1 MNNKDNQSKIN
12 QEIQAT
18 SDEATRLLKKL
29 ESRTQSQEKKDI
41 GPIAASSP
49 PSPLGGCIMLVGLIG
64 LGGLIILAGQ
74 IDQVSRRI
82 TDTQKDFYYTTL
94 NKADQAIL
102 KLENE
107 IAIKDL
113 S

>member
-18 SDEATRLLKKL
+18 SDEATRLLEEL

-41 GPIAASSP
+41 GSIVASSP
-49 PSPLGGCIMLVGLIG
+49 PSHLGGRIMLIGLIG

-74 IDQVSRRI
+74 IDQSSRRI
-82 TDTQKDFYYTTL
+82 TDTQKDSKYCY
-94 NKADQAIL
+94 
-102 KLENE
+102 
-107 IAIKDL
+107 IAL
-113 S
+113 